1 VALRLKDS
9 ISQRP
14 ETEEDRGRSLPTI
27 PVQALEEKR
36 HDPEVRAR
44 RDRIRARIRAKNR

>member
-1 VALRLKDS
+1 MALRLKES

-14 ETEEDRGRSLPTI
+14 EAEEDRQRSLPTI

-44 RDRIRARIRAKNR
+44 RERVRARIRAKNL